1 MTSRYDNQS
10 HIFWLTCAALLK
22 KPMDEDLLDPVLE
35 FSVLLHITV
44 TRVIKLHHA
53 PYETTNR
60 YQKQLICIAHIKES
74 FQDAMKET
82 QPEWPPPPPT
92 WL

>member
-1 MTSRYDNQS
+1 
-10 HIFWLTCAALLK
+10 
-22 KPMDEDLLDPVLE
+22 MDEDLLDPVLE

-53 PYETTNR
+53 PYKTTNR
-60 YQKQLICIAHIKES
+60 YQKQLICIAHIKQS

-82 QPEWPPPPPT
+82 QLEWFDAN
-92 WL
+92 LSN